1 MLDVFREFYQRN
13 EIPDTL
19 HFTSHQDEEI
29 QQLASHW
36 LITPH
41 QLSENWVKKEIYI
54 PLETDK
60 LADLA
65 YTNVLRLK
73 KTRFEADM
81 IKLELQLTQVQ
92 NIEEETDIII
102 KLMQLKGVI
111 KKIAGLL
118 GTVVQ
123 G

>member
-1 MLDVFREFYQRN
+1 VIN
-13 EIPDTL
+13 
-19 HFTSHQDEEI
+19 
-29 QQLASHW
+29 W
-36 LITPH
+36 LSTPH

-54 PLETDK
+54 PSETDK

-73 KTRFEADM
+73 KTRYEADM
-81 IKLELQLTQVQ
+81 TKLSNQLLEAQSY
-92 NIEEETDIII
+92 EEQDQILV
-102 KLMQLKGVI
+102 KMMQLKEVI

>member
-1 MLDVFREFYQRN
+1 M
-13 EIPDTL
+13 
-19 HFTSHQDEEI
+19 
-29 QQLASHW
+29 
-36 LITPH
+36 
-41 QLSENWVKKEIYI
+41 KKEIYI

-73 KTRFEADM
+73 KTRCEADM
-81 IKLELQLTQVQ
+81 KKLSNQLLEAQSY
-92 NIEEETDIII
+92 EEQDQILV
-102 KLMQLKGVI
+102 KMMQLKEII